1 MKSNDWRGMDSAPLN
16 PYGKPWGPPI
26 LIWDRATRTP
36 VSAYFEPWHGYKD
49 RDCGPAWIVD
59 DGVGDSVIAPEDAA
73 AWMPIAVPWSEQEP
87 TENLPKTSQ
96 QEKVQP

>member
-36 VSAYFEPWHGYKD
+36 VSAYFEPWHTYTD
-49 RDCGPAWIVD
+49 RDCGPAWIVN

-73 AWMPIAVPWSEQEP
+73 AWMPIAVPWSEQEL
-87 TENLPKTSQ
+87 TETTQ
-96 QEKVQP
+96 QEKV